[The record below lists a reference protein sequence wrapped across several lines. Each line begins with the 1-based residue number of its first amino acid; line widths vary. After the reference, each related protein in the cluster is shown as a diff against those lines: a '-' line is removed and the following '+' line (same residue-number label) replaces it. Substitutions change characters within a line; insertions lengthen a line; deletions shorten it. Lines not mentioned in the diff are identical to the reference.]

1 MKYKIFFKDEK
12 GNRYTKEMEYDL
24 PELYE
29 VEVIQHRDYM
39 IDDEPFRERYL
50 FDNVQDADDKVRFI
64 NEEWKN
70 PPMGSDDKVYLT
82 RVCVPKTFMERINV
96 K

>member
-12 GNRYTKEMEYDL
+12 GNRYTKEIEYDY

-29 VEVIQHRDYM
+29 VKVIQYRDYM
-39 IDDEPFRERYL
+39 YDNEPFRWTWV
-50 FDNVQDADDKVRFI
+50 FDNKQDAVDKVRFI
-64 NEEWKN
+64 NEEWKR
-70 PPMGSDDKVYLT
+70 PPIDLHDEVFFYPVSI
-82 RVCVPKTFMERINV
+82 PKTFMEGINV